1 MKPNK
6 TIFHNFGLVNTLDVY
21 SYIDFAK
28 KYKNLLYLQQ
38 FKECIDI
45 IESFVQTVYKD
56 NSEQIMN
63 NMFFIKSQ
71 QLKHEKLVKKKE
83 QRNLSN

>member
-1 MKPNK
+1 MEW
-6 TIFHNFGLVNTLDVY
+6 LVP
-21 SYIDFAK
+21 
-28 KYKNLLYLQQ
+28 
-38 FKECIDI
+38 
-45 IESFVQTVYKD
+45 TVYKD